1 MSLALRLKTTR
12 KKHGLS
18 QSEFAKLVDVSQP
31 TIANWERGG
40 HIPRPDALSR
50 IAETLKVDTTWLLS
64 GELPARQD
72 PANQYLAKPIRHIPV
87 YDWPLDGKNPTEA
100 QPTRYITLATE
111 NAQVFAL
118 EANVTSGFPDGTTLI
133 FSRSDL
139 TTPGRFLVETPH
151 GFDFTKETSLINNVA
166 ARLIYALVPH

>member
-18 QSEFAKLVDVSQP
+18 QSELANLVDVSQP

-50 IAETLKVDTTWLLS
+50 IAAVLSIDTTWLLS
-64 GELPARQD
+64 GELPARHD

-87 YDWPLDGKNPTEA
+87 YDWPQGTSLPTET
-100 QPTRYITLATE
+100 QPTRYVAMATDE
-111 NAQVFAL
+111 IDLFAL
-118 EANVTSGFPDGTTLI
+118 EAHVSTGFRNGTTLI
-133 FSRSDL
+133 FSRSDM
-139 TTPGRFLVETPH
+139 TSPGRFLVTTAQ
-151 GFDFTKETSLINNVA
+151 GIDFTEDTSLVDNIF
-166 ARLIYALVPH
+166 ARLIYAVVPH